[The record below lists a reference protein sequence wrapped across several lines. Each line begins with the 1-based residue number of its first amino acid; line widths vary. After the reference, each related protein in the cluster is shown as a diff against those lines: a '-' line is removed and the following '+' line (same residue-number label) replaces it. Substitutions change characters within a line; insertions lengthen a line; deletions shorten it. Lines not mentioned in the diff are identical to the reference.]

1 MTGKYYREFVQKL
14 PKDTVVL
21 TLACG
26 KFRIN
31 DLDLGDIEGIP
42 RIIDLGQCNDAIDA
56 IDVAVALAEMFG
68 VGVNDL
74 PLTLVVSWMEQKAA
88 AILWS
93 LLALGVKGIYL
104 GPVAPAWIN
113 DDILGVM
120 VDKYDIRLVGDV
132 AEDIRVMM
140 GDATD
145 GEGTGAESADPS
157 GA

>member
-1 MTGKYYREFVQKL
+1 
-14 PKDTVVL
+14 
-21 TLACG
+21 CG

-42 RIIDLGQCNDAIDA
+42 RLLDLGQCNDAIDA

-93 LLALGVKGIYL
+93 LLALGVKGVYL
-104 GPVAPAWIN
+104 GPVAPAWVN
-113 DDILGVM
+113 DEILGVM
-120 VDKYDIRLVGDV
+120 SDRYDIRLIGEVD
-132 AEDIRVMM
+132 EDIRVMM
-140 GDATD
+140 GDAAD
-145 GEGTGAESADPS
+145 GEPETNNSVNPS